1 MTYYSQPQPETPARR
16 QQGQVCRLQKTISA
30 VLVAEGSSTRMGFD
44 KLSFDLGG
52 ETVLH
57 RSIRAFDQCPQIGE
71 IVLVAGKNRAFV
83 EQQAVGC
90 TKPVQIVAGGATR
103 AESAKN
109 GVLAAHGE
117 LVAVHDAARP
127 FVSPAVIAAVLLL
140 LNTYPLLVSEDLVF
154 RSKETNMTGSVSVV
168 VYSLAGLNRLNQENV
183 AAAMAV
189 VEETGL
195 SRVLVTDSTGLVL
208 YDTRE
213 TGSAVGKYTFYSEIV
228 QALEGYDAFSCSYR
242 DGAFRS
248 RTASP
253 VLYQNRIIGAVY
265 AYEYDTEQATL
276 LEGLQSNLLKLSAGI
291 AAAVVL
297 LSILLS
303 RMLTRKIST
312 LLTAIRKVRAGAYEH
327 RTHISGRDEIA
338 QIGEE
343 FNSLTD
349 RLQTTETLR
358 RRFVSDAS
366 HELKTPLAA
375 IRLLTDSILQT
386 DQMDMETVRDFVT
399 DIGSEAE
406 RLSRITEDLLR
417 LTRLDSDLLDA
428 PETVEVAPV
437 LEQVMRMMSL
447 LAQEKGTELTYR
459 MEGNCRVSATKGEVH
474 QVIYNLTDNAVKYSG
489 KNGKV
494 RVELRHEDHD
504 VVLTVADN
512 GPGIPE
518 EDLPKV
524 FERFYRVDKARS
536 RAAGGTGLGLS
547 IVQDTVKKRGGTV
560 SAANRAGG
568 GAVFTV
574 RWPEAEGGDRS

>member
-1 MTYYSQPQPETPARR
+1 MALWGSL
-16 QQGQVCRLQKTISA
+16 QVKF
-30 VLVAEGSSTRMGFD
+30 G
-44 KLSFDLGG
+44 LSY
-52 ETVLH
+52 
-57 RSIRAFDQCPQIGE
+57 I
-71 IVLVAGKNRAFV
+71 
-83 EQQAVGC
+83 
-90 TKPVQIVAGGATR
+90 
-103 AESAKN
+103 
-109 GVLAAHGE
+109 
-117 LVAVHDAARP
+117 
-127 FVSPAVIAAVLLL
+127 AVIAAVLLL

-265 AYEYDTEQATL
+265 AYEYDTEQAAL

-428 PETVEVAPV
+428 PETVEVAP
-437 LEQVMRMMSL
+437 
-447 LAQEKGTELTYR
+447 GTELTYR
-459 MEGNCRVSATKGEVH
+459 MEENCRVSATKGEVH

>member
-1 MTYYSQPQPETPARR
+1 MQLKF
-16 QQGQVCRLQKTISA
+16 G
-30 VLVAEGSSTRMGFD
+30 
-44 KLSFDLGG
+44 LSY
-52 ETVLH
+52 
-57 RSIRAFDQCPQIGE
+57 I
-71 IVLVAGKNRAFV
+71 
-83 EQQAVGC
+83 
-90 TKPVQIVAGGATR
+90 
-103 AESAKN
+103 
-109 GVLAAHGE
+109 
-117 LVAVHDAARP
+117 
-127 FVSPAVIAAVLLL
+127 AVIAAVLLL

-154 RSKETNMTGSVSVV
+154 RSKETTMQGSVSVM
-168 VYSLAGLNRLNQENV
+168 VYSLAGLDRLNQENV

-195 SRVLVTDSTGLVL
+195 SRVLVTDSAGQVL

-213 TGSAVGKYTFYSEIV
+213 TLGAVGKYTFYSEIV

-248 RTASP
+248 RAASP
-253 VLYQNRIIGAVY
+253 VLYQNRIIGSVY
-265 AYEYDTEQATL
+265 AYEYDTEQAEL

-297 LSILLS
+297 LSFILS
-303 RMLTRKIST
+303 RMLTRKISA
-312 LLTAIRKVRAGAYEH
+312 LLTGIRKVREGAYEH
-327 RTHISGRDEIA
+327 RTHIPGRDEIA

-386 DQMDMETVRDFVT
+386 DNMDMETVRDFVT

-417 LTRLDSDLLDA
+417 LTRLDSNQVDP
-428 PETVEVAPV
+428 PEVVEVAPV

-447 LAQEKGTELTYR
+447 LAQEKGTELTCQT
-459 MEGNCRVSATKGEVH
+459 GGDCRVLATKGEVH

-489 KNGKV
+489 EHGKV
-494 RVELRHEDHD
+494 DVDLRRDGNQ
-504 VVLTVADN
+504 VVLTVSDN

-518 EDLPKV
+518 EDLPRV

-547 IVQDTVKKRGGTV
+547 IVQDTVTRRGGTV
-560 SAANRAGG
+560 SAANRPEG

-574 RWPEAEGGDRS
+574 RWPAVEGGGGA

>member
-1 MTYYSQPQPETPARR
+1 MQLKF
-16 QQGQVCRLQKTISA
+16 G
-30 VLVAEGSSTRMGFD
+30 
-44 KLSFDLGG
+44 LSY
-52 ETVLH
+52 
-57 RSIRAFDQCPQIGE
+57 I
-71 IVLVAGKNRAFV
+71 
-83 EQQAVGC
+83 
-90 TKPVQIVAGGATR
+90 
-103 AESAKN
+103 
-109 GVLAAHGE
+109 
-117 LVAVHDAARP
+117 
-127 FVSPAVIAAVLLL
+127 AVIAAVLLL

-154 RSKETNMTGSVSVV
+154 RSKETTMQGSVSVM
-168 VYSLAGLNRLNQENV
+168 VYSLAGLDRLNQENV

-195 SRVLVTDSTGLVL
+195 SRVLVTDSAGQVL

-213 TGSAVGKYTFYSEIV
+213 TLGAVGKYTFYSEIV

-248 RTASP
+248 RAASP
-253 VLYQNRIIGAVY
+253 VLYQNRIIGSVY
-265 AYEYDTEQATL
+265 AYEYDTEQAEL

-297 LSILLS
+297 LSFILS
-303 RMLTRKIST
+303 RMLTRKISA
-312 LLTAIRKVRAGAYEH
+312 LLTGIRKVREGADEH
-327 RTHISGRDEIA
+327 RTHIPGRDEIA

-386 DQMDMETVRDFVT
+386 DNMDMETVRDFVT

-417 LTRLDSDLLDA
+417 LTRLDSNQVDP
-428 PETVEVAPV
+428 PEVVEVAPV

-447 LAQEKGTELTYR
+447 LAQEKGTELTCQT
-459 MEGNCRVSATKGEVH
+459 GGDCRVLATKGEVH

-489 KNGKV
+489 SHGSV
-494 RVELRHEDHD
+494 RVELRRDGND

-518 EDLPKV
+518 EDLPRV

-547 IVQDTVKKRGGTV
+547 IVQDTVTKRGGTV
-560 SAANRAGG
+560 SAANRPEG

-574 RWPEAEGGDRS
+574 RWPAAEGGGAV

>member
-1 MTYYSQPQPETPARR
+1 MALWGSL
-16 QQGQVCRLQKTISA
+16 QVKF
-30 VLVAEGSSTRMGFD
+30 G
-44 KLSFDLGG
+44 LSY
-52 ETVLH
+52 
-57 RSIRAFDQCPQIGE
+57 I
-71 IVLVAGKNRAFV
+71 
-83 EQQAVGC
+83 
-90 TKPVQIVAGGATR
+90 
-103 AESAKN
+103 
-109 GVLAAHGE
+109 
-117 LVAVHDAARP
+117 
-127 FVSPAVIAAVLLL
+127 AVIAAVLLL

-417 LTRLDSDLLDA
+417 LTRLDSGIQDA
-428 PETVEVAPV
+428 AYPVSVSRV
-437 LEQVMRMMSL
+437 LERLVRML
-447 LAQEKGTELTYR
+447 GVVAREKEVTLTYETDEDAVVR
-459 MEGNCRVSATKGEVH
+459 ATEDDIH
-474 QVIYNLTDNAVKYSG
+474 QILYNLMENGIKYSG
-489 KNGKV
+489 SMGFVHTTLKTVGDTV
-494 RVELRHEDHD
+494 VISVE
-504 VVLTVADN
+504 DN
-512 GPGIPE
+512 GIGIPN
-518 EDLPKV
+518 EDMEHI
-524 FERFYRVDKARS
+524 FERFYRVDKNRS
-536 RAAGGTGLGLS
+536 RAVGGTGLGLS
-547 IVQDTVKKRGGTV
+547 IVSDTVRRRGGSIRAQHRQSGSGTV
-560 SAANRAGG
+560 FIVELPLAR
-568 GAVFTV
+568 
-574 RWPEAEGGDRS
+574 REEADE

>member
-1 MTYYSQPQPETPARR
+1 MRGKTS
-16 QQGQVCRLQKTISA
+16 LQFKFSMSYILIILA
-30 VLVAEGSSTRMGFD
+30 VLV
-44 KLSFDLGG
+44 
-52 ETVLH
+52 
-57 RSIRAFDQCPQIGE
+57 
-71 IVLVAGKNRAFV
+71 
-83 EQQAVGC
+83 
-90 TKPVQIVAGGATR
+90 
-103 AESAKN
+103 
-109 GVLAAHGE
+109 
-117 LVAVHDAARP
+117 
-127 FVSPAVIAAVLLL
+127 L
-140 LNTYPLLVSEDLVF
+140 LNTYPLLVSQSLVF
-154 RSKETNMTGSVSVV
+154 RTKETAMKSSVKMVESAL
-168 VYSLAGLNRLNQENV
+168 SGLPELTEENV
-183 AAAMAV
+183 GQALAS
-189 VEETGL
+189 VEETGV
-195 SRVLVTDSTGLVL
+195 SRLLVTDTSGCILF
-208 YDTRE
+208 DTRE
-213 TGSAVGKYTFYSEIV
+213 GGSAKGMYAMYTEIV
-228 QALEGYDAFSCSYR
+228 QALDGSDAFYCRYDSH
-242 DGAFRS
+242 AFLS
-248 RTASP
+248 RGASP
-253 VLYQNRIIGAVY
+253 VVYRNRIIGAVY
-265 AYEYDTEQATL
+265 AYEYDTEQAAL

-327 RTHISGRDEIA
+327 RTNISGRDEIA

-349 RLQTTETLR
+349 RLQTTETVR

-447 LAQEKGTELTYR
+447 LAQKKGTELTYR
-459 MEGNCRVSATKGEVH
+459 MEENCRVSATKGEVH

-547 IVQDTVKKRGGTV
+547 IVQDTVKKRGGMV
-560 SAANRAGG
+560 SAANRPNG

-574 RWPEAEGGDRS
+574 RWPEAEGGDHS

>member
-1 MTYYSQPQPETPARR
+1 MALWGSL
-16 QQGQVCRLQKTISA
+16 QVKF
-30 VLVAEGSSTRMGFD
+30 G
-44 KLSFDLGG
+44 LSY
-52 ETVLH
+52 
-57 RSIRAFDQCPQIGE
+57 I
-71 IVLVAGKNRAFV
+71 
-83 EQQAVGC
+83 
-90 TKPVQIVAGGATR
+90 
-103 AESAKN
+103 
-109 GVLAAHGE
+109 
-117 LVAVHDAARP
+117 
-127 FVSPAVIAAVLLL
+127 AVIAAVLLL

-195 SRVLVTDSTGLVL
+195 SRVLVTDSAGLVL

-242 DGAFRS
+242 DDAFRS

-265 AYEYDTEQATL
+265 AYEYDTEQAAL

-327 RTHISGRDEIA
+327 RTNISGRDEIA

-349 RLQTTETLR
+349 RLQTTETVR

-489 KNGKV
+489 QNGKV
-494 RVELRHEDHD
+494 RVELRREDHD

-560 SAANRAGG
+560 SAANRPNG

-574 RWPEAEGGDRS
+574 RWPEAEGGDHS

>member
-1 MTYYSQPQPETPARR
+1 MQLKF
-16 QQGQVCRLQKTISA
+16 G
-30 VLVAEGSSTRMGFD
+30 
-44 KLSFDLGG
+44 LSY
-52 ETVLH
+52 
-57 RSIRAFDQCPQIGE
+57 I
-71 IVLVAGKNRAFV
+71 
-83 EQQAVGC
+83 
-90 TKPVQIVAGGATR
+90 
-103 AESAKN
+103 
-109 GVLAAHGE
+109 
-117 LVAVHDAARP
+117 
-127 FVSPAVIAAVLLL
+127 AVIAAVLLL

-154 RSKETNMTGSVSVV
+154 RSKETTMQGSVSVM
-168 VYSLAGLNRLNQENV
+168 VYSLAGLDRLNQENV

-195 SRVLVTDSTGLVL
+195 SRVLVTDSAGQVL

-213 TGSAVGKYTFYSEIV
+213 TLGAVGKYTFYSEIV

-248 RTASP
+248 RAASP
-253 VLYQNRIIGAVY
+253 VLYQNRIVGSVY
-265 AYEYDTEQATL
+265 AYEYDTEQAEL

-297 LSILLS
+297 LSFILS
-303 RMLTRKIST
+303 RMLTRKISA
-312 LLTAIRKVRAGAYEH
+312 LLTGIRKVREGAYEH
-327 RTHISGRDEIA
+327 RTHIPGRDEIA

-386 DQMDMETVRDFVT
+386 DNMDMETVRDFVT

-417 LTRLDSDLLDA
+417 LTRLDSNQVDP
-428 PETVEVAPV
+428 PEVVEVAPV

-447 LAQEKGTELTYR
+447 LAQEKGTELTCQT
-459 MEGNCRVSATKGEVH
+459 GGDCRVLATKGEVH

-489 KNGKV
+489 SHGSV
-494 RVELRHEDHD
+494 RVELRRDGND

-518 EDLPKV
+518 EDLPRV

-547 IVQDTVKKRGGTV
+547 IVQDTVTKRGGTV
-560 SAANRAGG
+560 SAANRPEG

-574 RWPEAEGGDRS
+574 RWPAAEGGGAV